1 MIYHPVSGTFME
13 ITGVMWLVLILS
25 LIVCAYMAWNIGAN
39 DVANAMGTSVGSK
52 ALTLKQAVII
62 AAIFEFC
69 GAFFAGDAVTDTVRK
84 GILVVDFETVTDDFA
99 NDLMYGFIAAMMAA
113 AIWLTTAT
121 RLGLPVSTT
130 HSIIGGIIGVGLVLE
145 VQHDTSLIN
154 WEKTQEVVM
163 SWVASPLMGGLLAF
177 GTFWIVRE
185 TILESS
191 NPEERSRWLAPI
203 MAIPTFFVLGIA
215 LQFKALKGFFARAEG
230 NGWID
235 DKYDWLPV
243 KENGS
248 WDPFVENAWF
258 PINSIIL
265 AFIIAV
271 IAAGVLA
278 YVLRNYEFKG
288 EEDGFHGVERIFV
301 WLQVITA
308 AYVAFAHGA
317 NDRSNAIGPMAAV
330 YQVLSSGGELSSSAP
345 VPLWLVLLG
354 SAGIAIGVMTWGW
367 RVMDTIGHK
376 ITDITPTR
384 GFAAEFGAATTILIF
399 SMPFLAVPVS
409 TTHTLVGAVVGVG
422 LAGGAKAVDFR
433 VFGKIVSS
441 WVASLPAAGFG
452 SIAIYVASGSDPIKL
467 LVIIPIAF
475 AIVAYVIWATWD
487 DEIYVE
493 DALSD
498 AGSADNKGAPTHFEL
513 FHTHAL
519 AVEETVGH
527 MLSAVNAAADGDDPE
542 DHIKSTVEAE
552 LRADEVKNDIRRRL
566 GSGQISVLQGKDE
579 LFRMVSRQ
587 DRIADYAQNVAEQL
601 SFRELFVD
609 KEARGMLKE
618 MAEAVSKTTSLYE
631 DAVSQLKDVALSGYT
646 KAGRERLGELIDEV
660 NLAEHEADMVESKAA
675 AYVFSHGEDA
685 PLAAVHMYRVLQRMD
700 DVANACEKA
709 ANGLLSIV
717 YN

>member
-1 MIYHPVSGTFME
+1 M
-13 ITGVMWLVLILS
+13 MWLVLILS

-39 DVANAMGTSVGSK
+39 DVANAMGTSVGSR
-52 ALTLKQAVII
+52 ALTLKQAVIV

-84 GILVVDFETVTDDFA
+84 GILTVDFETVTDDFA

-121 RLGLPVSTT
+121 RFGLPVSTT
-130 HSIIGGIIGVGLVLE
+130 HSIIGGIVGVGLVLE
-145 VQHDTSLIN
+145 VQHDTSLID
-154 WEKTQEVVM
+154 WEKVKTVVI
-163 SWVASPLMGGLLAF
+163 SWVASPLMGGILAF
-177 GTFWIVRE
+177 ITFWIVRE

-203 MAIPTFFVLGIA
+203 LAIPTFFVLGLA
-215 LQFKALKGFFARAEG
+215 LQFKALKGFFSRAQT

-235 DKYDWLPV
+235 NKYDWLPV

-248 WDPFVENAWF
+248 WNPLVENAWF

-265 AFIIAV
+265 AFAIAL
-271 IAAGVLA
+271 IAAGILG
-278 YVLRNYEFKG
+278 YVLRNYDFKG
-288 EEDGFHGVERIFV
+288 EKEGFHGVERIFV
-301 WLQVITA
+301 WLQIITA

-330 YQVLSSGGELSSSAP
+330 FQVLSSGGELTETADVP
-345 VPLWLVLLG
+345 VWLVLLG

-367 RVMDTIGHK
+367 RVMDTIGRK

-384 GFAAEFGAATTILIF
+384 GFAAEFGAATTILLF

-452 SIAIYVASGSDPIKL
+452 SIAIFVACGSDPIKL
-467 LVIIPIAF
+467 LVVIPISF
-475 AIVAYVIWATWD
+475 ALVAYVIWATWD
-487 DEIYVE
+487 NEIYVE

-498 AGSADNKGAPTHFEL
+498 AGSADKGAPTHFEL
-513 FHTHAL
+513 FHNHAL

-527 MLSAVNAAADGDDPE
+527 MLNAVNASANGEEAGS
-542 DHIKSTVEAE
+542 HIASTVAAE
-552 LRADEVKNDIRRRL
+552 LRADEIKNDIRRRL
-566 GSGQISVLQGKDE
+566 GAGQISVLQGRDE
-579 LFRMVSRQ
+579 LLRMISRQ

-609 KEARGMLKE
+609 DEARGMLKE

-631 DAVSQLKDVALSGYT
+631 DAVAQLKDVALSGYT
-646 KAGRERLGELIDEV
+646 KAGKERLGELIDEV
-660 NLAEHEADMVESKAA
+660 NLAEHEADIVESRAA

-685 PLAAVHMYRVLQRMD
+685 PLAAMHMYRVLQRMD

-709 ANGLLSIV
+709 ANSLLPIV